1 MDKERI
7 IKNIHKILFVFE
19 KEDFYNYYACL
30 TNQIILLSAYDNDVI
45 TDNVMFLKGLR
56 NLGEEVTH
64 YEVRHTVLHCMNDID
79 RRLVI

>member
-56 NLGEEVTH
+56 N
-64 YEVRHTVLHCMNDID
+64 
-79 RRLVI
+79 